1 MGNAESNTEYD
12 QKSIFDFTVKTIDG
26 QEVSLS
32 TYKGKKA
39 YLIVNVASQWGL
51 TATNY
56 KELNQLHVLYPDD
69 LQILAF
75 PTRDFGGQEF
85 KTNEEIKDFV
95 CSASIDAKF
104 PVFGRVSVENGD
116 KTEPLFQFL
125 KYKCHGTITGKKIL
139 WNFGK
144 FLCDQ
149 HGQPCERYVPTTS
162 PMKISE
168 DIEALIN
175 K

>member
-1 MGNAESNTEYD
+1 M
-12 QKSIFDFTVKTIDG
+12 
-26 QEVSLS
+26 
-32 TYKGKKA
+32 
-39 YLIVNVASQWGL
+39 
-51 TATNY
+51 
-56 KELNQLHVLYPDD
+56 NQLHVLYQED

-85 KTNEEIKDFV
+85 KTDEEIQDFV

-104 PVFGRVSVENGD
+104 PVFGRISVENGD

-125 KYKCHGTITGKKIL
+125 KYKCHGTPLTGKKIL
-139 WNFGK
+139 WNFSK
-144 FLCDQ
+144 FVCNEQ
-149 HGQPCERYVPTTS
+149 GQPIERYVPTTS
-162 PMKISE
+162 PMNISG